1 MSNWLKRYIVP
12 IVFSGVM
19 LFLGFIFRNSNFT
32 FPLLLVSIGGFMT
45 ICLFHIRKTYE
56 LLDYSIEYL
65 KRGSLGDYLV
75 LEKGVRL
82 VERLNDEI
90 MAILQSN
97 KLDREMLINVQKKL
111 LMENHEFMA
120 LSSFWEPNA
129 FDQRDSSFQNI
140 DYYDKGTFTAYVY
153 RDEGDGVKVITLG
166 DIYNQPWYSVPKKTR
181 KITITEPYEE
191 NIKGKKILMASV
203 VMPIIFKGKFL
214 GVIPTDIVLN
224 EIEEIQ
230 TDVVLY
236 KNKFKNSLTETIVKS
251 LVNRKDEFGILGQA
265 IKATNVS
272 QKQILNRLL
281 QTTNQVTE
289 TSKELTVISQ
299 ESARAIEEIS
309 KTIEQIASSAT
320 TQALETEN
328 GVNEITDLGKIIELD
343 QQYLNDLNNSAQT
356 VEKMKDE
363 GIIAITELIERTRE
377 REHYTDRIE
386 EGIIKTN
393 ESAEKIYSASKQI
406 QNVADQT
413 NLLALNAAIEAARA
427 GEAGRGFSV
436 VAEEIRKLA
445 EQSSTLTSEI
455 NFVVDELQANSQ
467 SAVEIIG
474 KSSVIAEKQESSVKI
489 TSERFEGIA
498 KAVEKTK
505 EIIENLNVSGQSM
518 KKKENQL
525 INMVK
530 KLDQIAEENAAST
543 EQVSAASEEQTA
555 SMIEIANASQGLS
568 TLAYELQQAI
578 NKFK

>member
-12 IVFSGVM
+12 IVFSGGM
-19 LFLGFIFRNSNFT
+19 LFLGLIFRNTNFT
-32 FPLLLVSIGGFMT
+32 FPLLLVSIGGFMI
-45 ICLFHIRKTYE
+45 ICLFQIRKTFQ

-75 LEKGVRL
+75 LEKGVKL
-82 VERLNDEI
+82 VEQLNNEI
-90 MAILQSN
+90 TAILQSN
-97 KLDREMLINVQKKL
+97 KFDREMLINIQKKL
-111 LMENHEFMA
+111 LTENHEFMA

-140 DYYDKGTFTAYVY
+140 DYFHKGNFTAYVY
-153 RDEGDGVKVITLG
+153 RDEDEGIKVISLG
-166 DIYNQPWYSVPKKTR
+166 DIYTQPWYTVPKKTH

-230 TDVVLY
+230 SDVVLY
-236 KNKFKNSLTETIVKS
+236 NNRFKNTLTETISKG
-251 LVNRKDEFGILGQA
+251 LINRTDEFGILGQA
-265 IKATNVS
+265 IKATNIS

-299 ESARAIEEIS
+299 ESARAVEEIS

-328 GVNEITDLGKIIELD
+328 GVNEITELGKIIELD
-343 QQYLNDLNNSAQT
+343 QRYLNDLNNSAQT
-356 VEKMKDE
+356 VERMKNE
-363 GIIAITELIERTRE
+363 GIAAISELIERTRE
-377 REHYTDRIE
+377 RENYTDLIE

-393 ESAEKIYSASKQI
+393 VSAEKIYSASKQI

-445 EQSSTLTSEI
+445 EQSRNLTSEI
-455 NFVVDELQANSQ
+455 NSVVDELQSNSQ
-467 SAVEIIG
+467 SSVEING

-489 TSERFEGIA
+489 TGERFEGIA

-518 KKKENQL
+518 KEKEIQL
-525 INMVK
+525 VNMVK
-530 KLDQIAEENAAST
+530 KLDRIAEENAAST

-555 SMIEIANASQGLS
+555 SMIEIAKASQGLS
-568 TLAYELQQAI
+568 ALANELQQAI
-578 NKFK
+578 SKFN

>member
-1 MSNWLKRYIVP
+1 MSNWLKRYIVL

-19 LFLGFIFRNSNFT
+19 LSLGVIFKNSNLT
-32 FPLLLVSIGGFMT
+32 FSLLLVSIGGFMT
-45 ICLFHIRKTYE
+45 ICLLHIRKTFE
-56 LLDYSIEYL
+56 LLDYAIEYL
-65 KRGSLGDYLV
+65 KRGSLGDYMV
-75 LEKGVRL
+75 LEKGVKL
-82 VERLNDEI
+82 VEQLNDEI
-90 MAILQSN
+90 TAILQSN
-97 KLDREMLINVQKKL
+97 NLDRDALIDIQKKL
-111 LMENHEFMA
+111 LKENPEFMA

-153 RDEGDGVKVITLG
+153 RDADEGIKVISLG
-166 DIYNQPWYSVPKKTR
+166 DIYNQPWYTGPKKTR

-203 VMPIIFKGKFL
+203 VMPIIVKGKFL

-224 EIEEIQ
+224 EIEKIQ

-236 KNKFKNSLTETIVKS
+236 KNRFKNTLTETIVTG
-251 LVNRKDEFGILGQA
+251 LINRNDEFGILGQA
-265 IKATNVS
+265 IKATNVN

-289 TSKELTVISQ
+289 TSKGLTVISQ
-299 ESARAIEEIS
+299 ESAKAVEEIS

-320 TQALETEN
+320 TQALETDN
-328 GVNEITDLGKIIELD
+328 GVNEITELGKIIELD
-343 QQYLNDLNNSAQT
+343 QQYLNDLNNSAET
-356 VEKMKDE
+356 VERMKNE

-377 REHYTDRIE
+377 REQYTVRIE
-386 EGIIKTN
+386 EGINKTN
-393 ESAEKIYSASKQI
+393 VSAEKIYSASKQI

-445 EQSSTLTSEI
+445 EQSSNLTSEI
-455 NFVVDELQANSQ
+455 HSVIDELQSNSQ

-498 KAVEKTK
+498 QAVEKTK
-505 EIIENLNVSGQSM
+505 EIIGNLNVSGQSM
-518 KKKENQL
+518 KEKENQL
-525 INMVK
+525 INIVK
-530 KLDQIAEENAAST
+530 KLDHIAEENAAST
-543 EQVSAASEEQTA
+543 QQVSAASEEQTA

>member
-1 MSNWLKRYIVP
+1 
-12 IVFSGVM
+12 
-19 LFLGFIFRNSNFT
+19 
-32 FPLLLVSIGGFMT
+32 MT
-45 ICLFHIRKTYE
+45 ICLLHIRKTFE

-65 KRGSLGDYLV
+65 KRGSLGDYMV
-75 LEKGVRL
+75 LEKGVKL
-82 VERLNDEI
+82 VEQLNDEI
-90 MAILQSN
+90 TTILQSN
-97 KLDREMLINVQKKL
+97 KFDREMVINIQKKL
-111 LMENHEFMA
+111 LMENHEFLA

-129 FDQRDSSFQNI
+129 FDGRDSSFLNI

-153 RDEGDGVKVITLG
+153 RDEDKGIKVITLG
-166 DIYNQPWYSVPKKTR
+166 DIYNQPWYSIPKKTC
-181 KITITEPYEE
+181 KITITEPYVE

-203 VMPIIFKGKFL
+203 VMPIVFKGKFL

-230 TDVVLY
+230 TNVVLY
-236 KNKFKNSLTETIVKS
+236 KNSFKNLSTETIVKR
-251 LVNRKDEFGILGQA
+251 LINRKDEFGILGQA
-265 IKATNVS
+265 IKAANVS

-299 ESARAIEEIS
+299 ESAKAVEEIA

-328 GVNEITDLGKIIELD
+328 DVNEITELGNIIEQD

-356 VEKMKDE
+356 VEKMKNE
-363 GIIAITELIERTRE
+363 GIFAITELIERTRE
-377 REHYTDRIE
+377 RERYTDRIE

-393 ESAEKIYSASKQI
+393 VSAEKIFSASKLI

-427 GEAGRGFSV
+427 GDAGRGFSV

-445 EQSSTLTSEI
+445 EQSSNLTKEI
-455 NFVVDELQANSQ
+455 NSVVNELQLNSQ

-474 KSSVIAEKQESSVKI
+474 KSSVIAKKQEGSVKI
-489 TSERFEGIA
+489 TGERFEGIA

-505 EIIENLNVSGQSM
+505 EIIENLNISGRSM
-518 KKKENQL
+518 EKKKDQL
-525 INMVK
+525 IDILK
-530 KLDQIAEENAAST
+530 KLDRIAEENAAST

-568 TLAYELQQAI
+568 TLAYELQHAI
-578 NKFK
+578 NKF

>member
-1 MSNWLKRYIVP
+1 
-12 IVFSGVM
+12 
-19 LFLGFIFRNSNFT
+19 
-32 FPLLLVSIGGFMT
+32 MT
-45 ICLFHIRKTYE
+45 ICLLHIRKTFE

-65 KRGSLGDYLV
+65 KRGSLGDYMV
-75 LEKGVRL
+75 LEKGVKL
-82 VERLNDEI
+82 VEQLNDEI
-90 MAILQSN
+90 TTILQSN
-97 KLDREMLINVQKKL
+97 KFDREMVINIQKKL
-111 LMENHEFMA
+111 LMENHEFLA

-129 FDQRDSSFQNI
+129 FDGRDSSFLNI

-153 RDEGDGVKVITLG
+153 RDEDKGIKVITLG
-166 DIYNQPWYSVPKKTR
+166 DIYNQPWYSIPKKTC
-181 KITITEPYEE
+181 KITITEPYVE

-203 VMPIIFKGKFL
+203 VMPIVFKGKFL

-230 TDVVLY
+230 TNVVLY
-236 KNKFKNSLTETIVKS
+236 KNSFKNLSTETIVKR
-251 LVNRKDEFGILGQA
+251 LINRKDEFGILGQA
-265 IKATNVS
+265 IKAANVS

-299 ESARAIEEIS
+299 ESAKAVEEIA

-328 GVNEITDLGKIIELD
+328 GVNEITELGNIIEQD

-356 VEKMKDE
+356 VEKMKNE
-363 GIIAITELIERTRE
+363 GIFAITELIERTRE
-377 REHYTDRIE
+377 RERYTDRIE

-393 ESAEKIYSASKQI
+393 VSAEKIFSASKLI

-427 GEAGRGFSV
+427 GDAGRGFSV

-445 EQSSTLTSEI
+445 EQSSNLTKEI
-455 NFVVDELQANSQ
+455 NSVVNELQLNSQ

-474 KSSVIAEKQESSVKI
+474 KSSVIAKKQEGSVKI
-489 TSERFEGIA
+489 TGERFEGIA

-505 EIIENLNVSGQSM
+505 EIIENLNISGRSM
-518 KKKENQL
+518 EKKKDQL
-525 INMVK
+525 IDILK
-530 KLDQIAEENAAST
+530 KLDRIAEENAAST

-568 TLAYELQQAI
+568 TLAYELQHAI
-578 NKFK
+578 NKF